1 MVDPQVTIGFTTKI
15 AYLGM
20 IWGYPM
26 ITRSSVAQV
35 VVGGLFGGTLKHFGD
50 HVLAQETHSCGPKY
64 HAVIIVIYK

>member
-1 MVDPQVTIGFTTKI
+1 
-15 AYLGM
+15 M
-20 IWGYPM
+20 IWGYP

-64 HAVIIVIYK
+64 YAVVINSYRKPHL